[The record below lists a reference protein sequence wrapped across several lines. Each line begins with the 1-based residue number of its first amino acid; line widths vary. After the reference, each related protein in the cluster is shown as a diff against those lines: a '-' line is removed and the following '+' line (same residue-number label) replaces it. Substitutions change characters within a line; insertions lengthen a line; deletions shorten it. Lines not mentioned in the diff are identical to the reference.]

1 MSLLDTLRNALGLQ
15 RPLALRDP
23 EEPLAL
29 SPAAR
34 QRLAALPPGHG
45 IHVSTLPTDDG
56 AHRVHVDEGPSQG
69 PPPPGFEGSALTAS
83 DVDLQRVRGLV
94 LDWRDGRWSV
104 GCPLEIRARETPNP
118 DGRLYGTDRVLV
130 VGRPLFFARGGAD
143 LPRLA
148 ALLLDD
154 DRVRSVLLRDNTLTV
169 ERTPGVDWPTLDRHV
184 DAALRTWLLGCGQPL
199 RADALPERDDP
210 FEAAVVQ
217 VLQERIAPGVQRD
230 GGQIDLVSVQDGVV
244 YVTMQ
249 GACRTCPAST
259 ATLRLGVERTL
270 KEAFPGRIDRV
281 EAV

>member
-1 MSLLDTLRNALGLQ
+1 MGLLDTLRNALGLQ
-15 RPLALRDP
+15 RPLVLRDP
-23 EEPLAL
+23 DAPLAL

-34 QRLAALPPGHG
+34 QRLAALSPGHG
-45 IHVSTLPTDDG
+45 IHVSTRPTDDG
-56 AHRVHVDEGPSQG
+56 ARRVHVDEGPSQG
-69 PPPPGFEGSALTAS
+69 PPPPGWEGVPLTAS
-83 DVDLQRVRGLV
+83 DADLLHVRGLV

-118 DGRLYGTDRVLV
+118 DGRLYATDRVLV
-130 VGRPLFFARGGAD
+130 VGRPLFFSRSRVD

-154 DRVRSVLLRDNTLTV
+154 SRVRSVLLRDNTLTV
-169 ERTPGVDWPTLDRHV
+169 EREPDADWTALDRHV

-199 RADALPERDDP
+199 RGDALPERDDP

-230 GGQIDLVSVQDGVV
+230 GGQIDLVSIQDGVV
-244 YVTMQ
+244 YVTLQ

-270 KEAFPGRIDRV
+270 KDAFPGRIERV